1 VSTRWRI
8 ALKLTWMAILIV
20 FLILFTRVRYDF
32 VYQGF

>member
-1 VSTRWRI
+1 MSSRHRV

-20 FLILFTRVRYDF
+20 VLILFTRVRHDF